1 MKVGIVGLPRSG
13 KTTLFRLL
21 TGTQASSRQDS
32 VGMAKVP
39 DQRVD
44 FLTGMFKPKKTIYAQ
59 IEVIDLAGADMGDKG
74 FAKMINPMR
83 NVDALVNVVR
93 CFDSLETGES
103 ATPVSDAS
111 ALTDELILA
120 DMALAETRV
129 NRLESAKKRTSEEEA
144 ELLLMKKLVNEFG
157 EGRSMREISLS
168 EEEKESLRG
177 FGMLSLKP
185 VVIVANM
192 SDEQFSNGEYPD
204 KDKLNLYCKERDI
217 PFVELAAQIE
227 VEISQLPEDERGMFM
242 EEYGIDETGV
252 HKVARAIYSSLGMI
266 SFFTVGEDEVRAWP
280 IADGTVAKKAA
291 GKIHTDI
298 EKAFLTLM
306 IQCLKGNDQL
316 FFTTHN
322 TDILDLPLPK
332 HTFTFFKKDT
342 NDDMETIKCINVSD
356 FLKRSTDSVKNAA
369 ENDLFSVAPSMEL
382 IYELEKL
389 K

>member
-74 FAKMINPMR
+74 FAKMRNPMR

-168 EEEKESLRG
+168 DEEKESLRG

-298 EKAFLTLM
+298 EKGFIRAETLAYE
-306 IQCLKGNDQL
+306 
-316 FFTTHN
+316 
-322 TDILDLPLPK
+322 DI
-332 HTFTFFKKDT
+332 KK
-342 NDDMETIKCINVSD
+342 
-356 FLKRSTDSVKNAA
+356 LG
-369 ENDLFSVAPSMEL
+369 SVAAARSAGC
-382 IYELEKL
+382 YRLEGKEYVVADGDIINFRFAI
-389 K
+389 

>member
-1 MKVGIVGLPRSG
+1 MFIKKGGIDVKVGIVGLPRCG

-39 DQRVD
+39 DGRID
-44 FLTGMFKPKKTIYAQ
+44 FLTSMFKPKKTIYAQ
-59 IEVIDLAGADMGDKG
+59 IEIVDLAGADMGDKG

-83 NVDALVNVVR
+83 NVDALVNIVR
-93 CFDSLETGES
+93 CFDSLETGET

-129 NRLESAKKRTSEEEA
+129 NRLESAKKRTAEEGC
-144 ELLLMKKLVNEFG
+144 ELVLMKKLVNEFG
-157 EGRSMREISLS
+157 EGKSMREISLS
-168 EEEKESLRG
+168 DEEKERLRG

-192 SDEQFSNGEYPD
+192 SDDQFSKGDYPD
-204 KDKLNLYCKERDI
+204 KEKLNNYCSEKNI

-227 VEISQLPEDERGMFM
+227 VEISQLPQEERGIFM
-242 EEYGIDETGV
+242 EEYGIQETGI
-252 HKVARAIYSSLGMI
+252 HKVARAIYSSLNMI

-280 IADGTVAKKAA
+280 IPNGIVAKKAA

-298 EKAFLTLM
+298 EKGFIRAETLAYED
-306 IQCLKGNDQL
+306 LK
-316 FFTTHN
+316 THG
-322 TDILDLPLPK
+322 
-332 HTFTFFKKDT
+332 
-342 NDDMETIKCINVSD
+342 
-356 FLKRSTDSVKNAA
+356 
-369 ENDLFSVAPSMEL
+369 SVAAARSSGC
-382 IYELEKL
+382 YRLEGKEYTVADGDIINFRFAI
-389 K
+389 